1 MPSDIPPTP
10 QLEYLTRLTVNVGR
24 PVEVGETHAGRRRV
38 IPILGGMAR
47 GPAFNGKVLPGGAD
61 FQLVRSETVSDLDAR
76 YVVETDDGEHLFVTN
91 LAYRTGRPEDIAAL
105 LRGEPVPAERIY
117 FRCSPRFEVSGHR
130 LSWLESTVVIGS
142 GRREPDSVVIDLWAL
157 R

>member
-1 MPSDIPPTP
+1 VPPTLP
-10 QLEYLTRLTVNVGR
+10 CLTRNPSGSR
-24 PVEVGETHAGRRRV
+24 PNSDGLSAGQRGTAEDY
-38 IPILGGMAR
+38 GGTAR

-61 FQLVRSETVSDLDAR
+61 FQLIRPETVSDLDAR

-105 LRGEPVPAERIY
+105 GRGEAVPAERIY

-130 LSWLESTVVIGS
+130 LSWLDSTVVIGS
-142 GRREPDSVVIDLWAL
+142 GRREPESVIIDLWDVL
-157 R
+157 